1 MMNPFETALLTQGLG
16 AADSTALARVA
27 RIESLPD
34 GARLSTRGTPPREVF
49 VLLDGC
55 CLGIVPARNGRDL
68 LVERILP
75 GRTIGELA
83 VLDGGARVRSVR
95 SDGPVTVARIEA
107 EAFRGWLLAR
117 PRAMR
122 NLLAEIAGNMREMTD
137 RLYEIAI
144 HDVET
149 RVRLFLIR
157 VLIEGDALRDGA
169 VLDPA
174 PSHGEIAE
182 HVVTNREAVSRVM
195 SRFNQLG
202 WIDSGRRRIEV
213 RNVAALEAGLSGSS

>member
-1 MMNPFETALLTQGLG
+1 MDLFRTVPLMQGLG
-16 AADSTALARVA
+16 AEDSRALAHLA
-27 RIESLPD
+27 RIESLPE

-55 CLGIVPARNGRDL
+55 CLGMVPARNGKDV
-68 LVERILP
+68 LVDRILP
-75 GRTIGELA
+75 GRVIGELA
-83 VLDGGARVRSVR
+83 VLDGGGRVRTVR
-95 SDGPVTVARIEA
+95 SDGPVTVARIGA
-107 EAFRGWLLAR
+107 EAFRDWLLPR

-122 NLLAEIAGNMREMTD
+122 NLLAEMASNMREMTD
-137 RLYEIAI
+137 RLYEIAM

-157 VLIEGDALRDGA
+157 LLIEGDALRDGG
-169 VLDPA
+169 VIEPA

-182 HVVTNREAVSRVM
+182 HVVTNREAVSRVV

-202 WIDSGRRRIEV
+202 WIESGRRRIEV
-213 RNVAALEAGLSGSS
+213 RDAAALESGLYGPG